1 MKKHQGLIIAN
12 GVLIAL
18 YGLFYL
24 IVGMVDLI
32 QIFNYENVWGIQ
44 LMFQYLFKLFFLAT
58 TALMAFFVRKFK
70 TFIVPVCIF
79 GIYEWGLS
87 SVGLVS
93 YIAYP
98 GRYSW
103 VNIPTFIFLTAI
115 LIVTIIEFV
124 FAKPFSKADDVE
136 EVTEEKAKVSLD
148 DIQKA
153 KELLNAGA
161 ITNEEFYEIKR
172 KAIR

>member
-1 MKKHQGLIIAN
+1 MKNHRGLIITD

-24 IVGMVDLI
+24 IVGMVNLV
-32 QIFNYENVWGIQ
+32 QIFNHEPDWGIQ
-44 LMFQYLFKLFFLAT
+44 LMFQYLFALFSLTT

-79 GIYEWGLS
+79 AICEWGSS

-93 YIAYP
+93 YIVAP
-98 GRYSW
+98 GRSSW
-103 VNIPTFIFLTAI
+103 VNIPKFIFLTAI

-124 FAKPFSKADDVE
+124 FAKPFSKAEDVE
-136 EVTEEKAKVSLD
+136 EVAEEKAKVSLD

-153 KELLNAGA
+153 KELLDAGA